1 MGTSSLLSSSHH
13 GREPVPS
20 LQSLR
25 KTHASLSLSIF
36 LGPGSAQ
43 GLPSTASVLSVPSL
57 PGLYASPSSPLLS
70 LASHHNQSWLSWP
83 FSFYIHLDITRFRV
97 FHRSLSSE
105 LGLCVSLYFLVCF
118 CSLPFG
124 CVTVPSPQCSE
135 LPQLWFEGVVVP
147 GIHGGEGAVRSAG
160 AVRSQRCPSEKG
172 Q

>member
-25 KTHASLSLSIF
+25 KTHASLTFRLPRPWQCPGSPLYCQSVLHSISLWSVCLSI
-36 LGPGSAQ
+36 LSI
-43 GLPSTASVLSVPSL
+43 SVSGFTS
-57 PGLYASPSSPLLS
+57 
-70 LASHHNQSWLSWP
+70 QSKFWLSWP
-83 FSFYIHLDITRFRV
+83 FSIYIHPDITRFHV

-135 LPQLWFEGVVVP
+135 LPQLWLEGVVVP
-147 GIHGGEGAVRSAG
+147 GTHGGEGAVRSAG

>member
-13 GREPVPS
+13 GREPAPS

-25 KTHASLSLSIF
+25 KTHASLSLSVF

-43 GLPSTASVLSVPSL
+43 GLPSTASLLSVPSL
-57 PGLYASPSSPLLS
+57 PGLYVSPSSLLLS
-70 LASHHNQSWLSWP
+70 LASHRNQTFGFPGLSPFISIRTLLTSVCFIDLCPLSW
-83 FSFYIHLDITRFRV
+83 
-97 FHRSLSSE
+97 
-105 LGLCVSLYFLVCF
+105 VSLYFLVCF

-135 LPQLWFEGVVVP
+135 LPQLWLEGVVVP
-147 GIHGGEGAVRSAG
+147 GTHGGEGAVRSAG